1 MAAILLLGVGSEEL
15 GVELRCERQMNDGD
29 AQQRLE
35 ALMAAIHHPS
45 ITQAPI
51 HPGESSEGADAHR
64 MATTQIDELLRRVA
78 ALTGLLGSGDSEWDD
93 VDRIAAQLLL
103 ADPAAVASTTR
114 ALNSLA
120 ASRLSAALA
129 DLVAARRDAERT
141 VQEAG

>member
-1 MAAILLLGVGSEEL
+1 
-15 GVELRCERQMNDGD
+15 MNDGD
-29 AQQRLE
+29 VQRRLE

-45 ITQAPI
+45 LTQAPI
-51 HPGESSEGADAHR
+51 NAGESSENADAHR
-64 MATTQIDELLRRVA
+64 IATTRVDELLRRVA
-78 ALTGLLGSGDSEWDD
+78 ELTGLLGSRDSEWDD

-103 ADPAAVASTTR
+103 ADLGAIASTTR